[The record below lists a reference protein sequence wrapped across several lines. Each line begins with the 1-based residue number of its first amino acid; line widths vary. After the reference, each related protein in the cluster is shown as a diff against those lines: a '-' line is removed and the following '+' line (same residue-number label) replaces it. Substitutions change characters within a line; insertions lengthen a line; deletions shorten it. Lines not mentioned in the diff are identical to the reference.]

1 MKGLVLALDHIGGR
15 EAAALLRNGRL
26 DDLMIAPADPPPAP
40 GTIFRGI
47 ADRPMKGQG
56 AILLRLPGGSA
67 YLREAAGLK
76 PGQPALVQVTGYAEP
91 GKALPVTA
99 KLLYKGRYA
108 IVTPE
113 APGQNVSR
121 RLTDPARRAALLALA
136 EAAMG
141 ASPMGLILRSE
152 AETGADAEIAAEIA
166 GLLDLATRTMAD
178 PGREP
183 ALLVPGP
190 GPHATARRDW
200 AAADLT
206 DAEPGSFAR
215 HGIADLLDGLRRA
228 EVTLGNGAT
237 ASIEPTRA
245 LVAVDVNTGADGSPA
260 AGLKANLA
268 LARELPRQLRL
279 RGLGGQITLDLAPMP
294 KRERLVFEGHL
305 KAAFRADPIETA
317 LAGWTPL
324 GHYEL
329 QRKRERLP
337 LTPDFL
343 P

>member
-26 DDLMIAPADPPPAP
+26 EDLMIAPADAPPAP
-40 GTIFRGI
+40 GTIFRAI

-56 AILLRLPGGSA
+56 AILLRLPGGTA
-67 YLREAAGLK
+67 YLREAAGVK
-76 PGQPALVQVTGYAEP
+76 PGQPVLVQVTGYPEP

-99 KLLYKGRYA
+99 KVLFKGRFA

-121 RLTDPARRAALLALA
+121 RLTDPERRAALLALA
-136 EAAMG
+136 AAAMG
-141 ASPMGLILRSE
+141 DSPMGLILRSE

-166 GLLDLATRTMAD
+166 LLLALATRTAEA
-178 PGREP
+178 GRDP

-190 GPHATARRDW
+190 GPHQIARRDW
-200 AAADLT
+200 PAADVT

-215 HGIADLLDGLRRA
+215 HGVADLLDALRGA
-228 EVTLGNGAT
+228 EVALGNGAT
-237 ASIEPTRA
+237 ACIEPTRA

-294 KRERLVFEGHL
+294 KRERVVFEGHL
-305 KAAFRADPIETA
+305 KAAFRADPIDTA

-337 LTPDFL
+337 LTPDLL